1 MPKCNYLYM
10 NFNQKWLGVVA
21 RLNVSR
27 SNGPKGVAPNKPL
40 LLLSIIDLVEAGKVG
55 VNGLIVKDAELV
67 LRFRSYSPICV
78 KRRGNKIDLDLPFR
92 HLASDGIYAPVGK
105 DEREVILN
113 PEFLALL
120 SDPGFRLKVRKILV
134 STYFPA
140 NEQVGLCNAL
150 NISTLSSTEIAE
162 IKEDAEE
169 YKIQV
174 TRGRDARFAVQV
186 ISGYHFTCAL
196 TGYRLN
202 SDSGFNLL
210 EAAHIQAH
218 SKRGPD
224 VPENGLAL
232 TPTAHELFDAL
243 LWTVSDDF
251 KVIVPEKRFK
261 ESVSLGG
268 EHFKLGDRH
277 GRKLCFHDQAQ
288 LRPAREYLKW
298 HRAQAGLARG
308 HGDKGIR

>member
-1 MPKCNYLYM
+1 MI
-10 NFNQKWLGVVA
+10 A

-27 SNGPKGVAPNKPL
+27 SKGPKGMAPNKPL

-92 HLASDGIYAPVGK
+92 HLASDGIYTPIGK

-113 PEFLALL
+113 PVFLALL
-120 SDPGFRLKVRKILV
+120 SDPAFRLKVRKVLV

-150 NISTLSSTEIAE
+150 NISTLSYSEIAE
-162 IKEDAEE
+162 IKEDVEE
-169 YKIQV
+169 YRTQV

-218 SKRGPD
+218 SRRGPD

-232 TPTAHELFDAL
+232 TPTAHEMFDAL

-277 GRKLCFHDQAQ
+277 GRKLCFHGQAH

-308 HGDKGIR
+308 HVGKVTW